1 MTWSYIFQ
9 EMYKDYWTHISEV
22 EMTLT
27 GLILLLLI
35 AGIVGAIG
43 QSLSGYSFGGCLV
56 SIIVGFVGAY
66 IGVWL
71 AGQLGLPEVFAITI
85 EGESFPVVWGI
96 IGSAVLSLILGL
108 FTSRRGYF

>member
-1 MTWSYIFQ
+1 
-9 EMYKDYWTHISEV
+9 
-22 EMTLT
+22 MTLT
-27 GLILLLLI
+27 GLIILLII

-66 IGVWL
+66 VGVWL
-71 AGQLGLPEVFAITI
+71 AGQLGLPEIFTI
-85 EGESFPVVWGI
+85 HVEGESFPIVWGI

-108 FTSRRGYF
+108 FTSRRAL

>member
-1 MTWSYIFQ
+1 
-9 EMYKDYWTHISEV
+9 
-22 EMTLT
+22 MTLT
-27 GLILLLLI
+27 GLIVLLII

-56 SIIVGFVGAY
+56 SIIVGFIGAY

-71 AGQLGLPEVFAITI
+71 AGQLGLPEVFAVNV
-85 EGESFPVVWGI
+85 EGESFPIVWGI

-108 FTSRRGYF
+108 VTSRRAL